1 MERVKSRDAWINEL
15 SPYET
20 QNLRRNTTNLD
31 ITMAWML
38 QQNLPRTEIPTF
50 KFKDVHNHLYLNRNY
65 ITYSNTF

>member
-1 MERVKSRDAWINEL
+1 MERVKSGDAWINEL